1 MKEDVA
7 ANKICYNSS
16 GNNENGY
23 SHMAKTDTCYT
34 AQFDMLSAG
43 QMLKEAREKL
53 KLTRAEIAEHIYLR
67 TQVIID
73 LENDHYS
80 QLGAEVYIRGYLKNY
95 AKIVN
100 LSPQAVLAA
109 FETIYQPSQK
119 TVSKPSH
126 SFQTTAPKKRFL
138 NFKKPINRYLIKIII
153 AAIIALSAIM
163 VISWYGERQLTSGK
177 MLAKNANQIIYP
189 IQSFNTAST

>member
-1 MKEDVA
+1 MGL
-7 ANKICYNSS
+7 Y
-16 GNNENGY
+16 
-23 SHMAKTDTCYT
+23 MAKPDTCYT

-80 QLGAEVYIRGYLKNY
+80 QLGAEVYIRGYLRNY

-100 LSPQAVLAA
+100 LSPETVLMA
-109 FETIYQPSQK
+109 FETIYQPTK
-119 TVSKPSH
+119 KIL
-126 SFQTTAPKKRFL
+126 PKKTLLKEPHQKRCL
-138 NFKKPINRYLIKIII
+138 HKNLIKQHVMKIAIII
-153 AAIIALSAIM
+153 VIAIGAIL
-163 VISWYGERQLTSGK
+163 VINWYGENQFTPAKLITKNSTQLVSPVELSGINSTTS
-177 MLAKNANQIIYP
+177 
-189 IQSFNTAST
+189 SS

>member
-1 MKEDVA
+1 
-7 ANKICYNSS
+7 
-16 GNNENGY
+16 
-23 SHMAKTDTCYT
+23 MATKSEDTCYT

-80 QLGAEVYIRGYLKNY
+80 QLGAEVYIRGYLRNY

-100 LSPQAVLAA
+100 LSPQSVLSA
-109 FETIYQPSQK
+109 FETIYQPTKKSLPKTRPLHTTTKDNQK
-119 TVSKPSH
+119 KYW
-126 SFQTTAPKKRFL
+126 RF
-138 NFKKPINRYLIKIII
+138 NKPISRYLVKIII
-153 AAIIALSAIM
+153 IAIIALLAIIA
-163 VISWYGERQLTSGK
+163 VSWYGEKQLVPSG
-177 MLAKNANQIIYP
+177 MMEKNATQIIHP
-189 IQSFNTAST
+189 IESFNTDSTQTSS

>member
-1 MKEDVA
+1 MGL
-7 ANKICYNSS
+7 Y
-16 GNNENGY
+16 
-23 SHMAKTDTCYT
+23 MAKPDTCYT

-80 QLGAEVYIRGYLKNY
+80 QLGAEVYIRGYLRNY

-100 LSPQAVLAA
+100 LSPETVLMA
-109 FETIYQPSQK
+109 FETIYQPVKK
-119 TVSKPSH
+119 TP
-126 SFQTTAPKKRFL
+126 PKKTLLKEPRQKRCL
-138 NFKKPINRYLIKIII
+138 HKNLIKQHFMKIAIII
-153 AAIIALSAIM
+153 VVAIGAVL
-163 VISWYGERQLTSGK
+163 VINWYGGKQLTSSK
-177 MLAKNANQIIYP
+177 LLTKNSTQLVSP
-189 IQSFNTAST
+189 IELSTADSTSASS